1 MVFSQRLFFLWPA
14 RNFAVYLFST
24 FLGGRFVF
32 HTAPLLFHLAFSTE
46 FLAGLYPT
54 RATLLKSLA
63 PFPRKPATIRYKVC
77 MHSARMILYAVAA
90 LACVSPL
97 LGTAFCFFSSD
108 WKKARIL
115 GVFGTRESHPI
126 FFRLYPYK
134 LCLSTSLV
142 HVQTG
147 VCVWCQVAALRSR
160 QSVDRVCVSH
170 RVFVL
175 VPIPCGRF
183 PRTERKSMCGN
194 VECVLTSSL
203 ESLWSVVNLAIT
215 SEQLAVRA
223 S

>member
-1 MVFSQRLFFLWPA
+1 MCLFA
-14 RNFAVYLFST
+14 LFSP

-32 HTAPLLFHLAFSTE
+32 HTAPLLFHLGFSTE

-54 RATLLKSLA
+54 RATLSKSLA
-63 PFPRKPATIRYKVC
+63 AFPRKPATIRYKVC

-97 LGTAFCFFSSD
+97 SDTAFGFFSSD

-115 GVFGTRESHPI
+115 GVFGTRESHLTSI

-175 VPIPCGRF
+175 VP
-183 PRTERKSMCGN
+183 
-194 VECVLTSSL
+194 SSYT
-203 ESLWSVVNLAIT
+203 LWQVSANRAQKLC
-215 SEQLAVRA
+215 AVMWNA
-223 S
+223 YWPVAWNHFGLS

>member
-1 MVFSQRLFFLWPA
+1 M
-14 RNFAVYLFST
+14 YLFALFSP

-32 HTAPLLFHLAFSTE
+32 HTAPLLFHLGFSTD
-46 FLAGLYPT
+46 FYPT
-54 RATLLKSLA
+54 RATLSKSLA
-63 PFPRKPATIRYKVC
+63 SFSRNQRKPATIRYKVC
-77 MHSARMILYAVAA
+77 MHFARMILYAVAA

-97 LGTAFCFFSSD
+97 LGTAFWSFSTD

-115 GVFGTRESHPI
+115 GVFGIGSLTPI

-147 VCVWCQVAALRSR
+147 VCVWYQVAALRSR

-175 VPIPCGRF
+175 VPSSYTLWQVSANRA
-183 PRTERKSMCGN
+183 RKY
-194 VECVLTSSL
+194 
-203 ESLWSVVNLAIT
+203 
-215 SEQLAVRA
+215 VR
-223 S
+223 